1 VSSHFEGK
9 PFLDRL
15 EFPAI
20 AWTGHAILLGIDESQ
35 LDSDF
40 DQTRLVRPAHAI
52 FHVLAA
58 ADIDN
63 QFRSDRLAQRSTS
76 ES

>member
-1 VSSHFEGK
+1 V
-9 PFLDRL
+9 DR
-15 EFPAI
+15 A
-20 AWTGHAILLGIDESQ
+20 AILLGIDESQ